1 VSSLSQGD
9 GPEWVALEILGQ
21 SHLSTTADSYLRV
34 DQHAM
39 VTALER
45 AKAANTER
53 AKKHHSWPSAKAAD
67 YAFDYDDETIS
78 ELERT
83 IAQASAV
90 SLHGQ
95 TPTGTILESA
105 RPV

>member
-1 VSSLSQGD
+1 
-9 GPEWVALEILGQ
+9 
-21 SHLSTTADSYLRV
+21 
-34 DQHAM
+34 M

-45 AKAANTER
+45 AKALPER
-53 AKKHHSWPSAKAAD
+53 AKKHHSWPSAKAAH

-90 SLHGQ
+90 SLHAQ
-95 TPTGTILESA
+95 TLTGTILKKREAGFIHVEWLARNSA
-105 RPV
+105 P